1 MNGTNIF
8 GTFLL
13 SSLLFVEQISQ
24 NVCSSNGLENNETKA
39 TIFVQRYNERAMD
52 INYNTEIAK

>member
-1 MNGTNIF
+1 M
-8 GTFLL
+8 
-13 SSLLFVEQISQ
+13 EQISQ